1 MNQVLKDVSMISR
14 SQDYGS
20 SNAHH
25 EINYSYCNTSA
36 AVFNQLSNFLILDG
50 LLVKCLLIPLF
61 PG

>member
-1 MNQVLKDVSMISR
+1 MNQAIKDVSMISR

-25 EINYSYCNTSA
+25 EIEYSYCNTWV
-36 AVFNQLSNFLILDG
+36 AVFNHLSDFLILDG